1 METLKLIG
9 IIILVAWGITTSI
22 IGTFVIVKQI
32 IARKNGK
39 NN

>member
-9 IIILVAWGITTSI
+9 IIILVAWGLVTSI
-22 IGTFVIVKQI
+22 IGMFIIIKQL